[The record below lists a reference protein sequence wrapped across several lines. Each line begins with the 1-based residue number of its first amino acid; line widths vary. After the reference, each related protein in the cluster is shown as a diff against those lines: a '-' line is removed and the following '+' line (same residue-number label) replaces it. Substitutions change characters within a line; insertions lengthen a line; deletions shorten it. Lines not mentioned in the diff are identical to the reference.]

1 MMRNPNVTVRMR
13 GVMEKCTFCVQR
25 LETAKIDYKV
35 ANKGTHKRKLPTDS
49 VMTACQQACPSE
61 AIVFG
66 DISDPESQ
74 VSKLKAEPHNY
85 GLLTYL
91 NTNPRVTYLARL
103 RNPNPAMPDAAIGSD
118 FDVPKP
124 KHSAAHGASHGTSHE
139 VTHGEETHAPA
150 AVKGGH

>member
-1 MMRNPNVTVRMR
+1 
-13 GVMEKCTFCVQR
+13 
-25 LETAKIDYKV
+25 
-35 ANKGTHKRKLPTDS
+35 
-49 VMTACQQACPSE
+49 MTACQQACPSE
-61 AIVFG
+61 AIIFG

-74 VSKLKAEPHNY
+74 VAKLKSEPHNY

-124 KHSAAHGASHGTSHE
+124 KHHAGAEHGASHEEESE
-139 VTHGEETHAPA
+139 SHGEATHAPA